1 MAQIDGANPMHKT
14 GEADVESANTEKTT
28 STKQM
33 AGIVGLSLVAAVF
46 TFIQMTGYLDLASS
60 CDVDEPTACGL
71 SEFAPPAGVIVIM
84 ASLMLLPV
92 AISTPIAMFVHLKPS
107 VVLLG
112 SKQMTDQLREK
123 FANPFKMKY
132 LFFIQGVLNFV
143 VLIIMCEAE
152 ECEEVQVPVYD
163 SNGYATGATT
173 KEICYEIG
181 WQWPCAFN
189 LLNGL
194 LYFACL
200 ALVFSHF
207 MNPNVAT
214 SLSFEMGGFAAGSG
228 GGGGASE
235 GRVKT
240 LETTV
245 TSLQEQLD
253 ALSTKVAALEQK

>member
-1 MAQIDGANPMHKT
+1 MHKT
-14 GEADVESANTEKTT
+14 GAADVESADSTEKTT
-28 STKQM
+28 STIQM
-33 AGIVGLSLVAAVF
+33 AGIVVLSLVAAVF
-46 TFIQMTGYLDLASS
+46 TFIQMTGYLDLAKA
-60 CDVDEPTACGL
+60 CTTDEPTACGL
-71 SEFAPPAGVIVIM
+71 SEFASPAGVMVIM
-84 ASLMLLPV
+84 ASLMLVPV
-92 AISTPIAMFVHLKPS
+92 AISTPIAMFVHYKPD

-143 VLIIMCEAE
+143 MLIIMCEAE
-152 ECEEVQVPVYD
+152 ECEDMQVPTYD
-163 SNGYATGATT
+163 ASGFATGSTT

-214 SLSFEMGGFAAGSG
+214 SLSIEMGGFAAG

-240 LETTV
+240 LEITV

-253 ALSTKVAALEQK
+253 ALSAKVAALEGK